1 MPRTQPAEH
10 DSADP
15 RDWNCHGRVHVALG
29 LVFERGYARWQMGD
43 GLVSPWWEGDRL
55 YLFAGRSV
63 HVMDLPVRDRR
74 DDPQPSREGGL

>member
-29 LVFERGYARWQMGD
+29 LVWLLLMPSEFDLVPNAVPVALQRGHEY
-43 GLVSPWWEGDRL
+43 
-55 YLFAGRSV
+55 
-63 HVMDLPVRDRR
+63 
-74 DDPQPSREGGL
+74 